1 MNFIESG
8 KYIKQGFE
16 YRLVVKN
23 LYEKVRKLWEKQ
35 QKIMYENYR
44 YDFHFLKND
53 WTLLT

>member
-35 QKIMYENYR
+35 QKIMYENYLR
-44 YDFHFLKND
+44 EKPAKEI
-53 WTLLT
+53 WK